1 MIIILVIINKIMML
15 PMIAMV
21 KSYPILDMIVMLV
34 TTVMIIHSNENEVIR
49 EHRTRIVRKEA

>member
-34 TTVMIIHSNENEVIR
+34 TTVMIILSNENEVIR